1 MMEKLRFSSTLHF
14 VQQHNVTPEKQNP
27 LGAEPKKRLAL
38 RAREN
43 QKPKQTP
50 ERGKLLGLCVWGKPV
65 LVCCMTSM
73 TSIASTIYDYEYK
86 ASLLLRFAQ

>member
-27 LGAEPKKRLAL
+27 LGPEPKKRLAL

-43 QKPKQTP
+43 QNQKQTP
-50 ERGKLLGLCVWGKPV
+50 ERENSWACAFWGKPG
-65 LVCCMTSM
+65 LVRCMTSM
-73 TSIASTIYDYEYK
+73 TSTSSTIYDYEYK